1 MKCVGHIAKQFI
13 PRLSLDKRNFN
24 YKEHPDIAARKTF
37 ILFLG
42 CYKKRHCVEETTKL
56 LADLFL

>member
-42 CYKKRHCVEETTKL
+42 CYKKKGTVWKKQQN
-56 LADLFL
+56 F